1 MAPPLTP
8 PKKRNPILRLQQPT
22 LPPAARSR
30 IALHLTAAAAEG
42 RFELQT
48 CDDCCAWQYPP
59 REACVRCLSVQLTWQ
74 VIDGTGE
81 LISDTTVRHSNELY
95 HRERVP
101 FRLGLVQLR
110 EGPILLT
117 HVHADCSAAPA
128 AVRVQ
133 AHLDKAGQ
141 AALIALPGDNTVH
154 LSDDKVMRDMTSD
167 PKMRK
172 ILVTDCKTAV
182 GQAMVT
188 ALIDAGADMVWAG
201 VAEPWKR
208 PPGLGPLEKL
218 SNVTVVPLDLTDA
231 RSVDELAA
239 SIGGKVDI
247 LVNTAELHRTQN
259 VANRRGTESARA
271 EMEIGYFGLLRLSQ
285 AFAPAMHAR
294 AAEGTANATAW
305 VNVLS
310 IFALSTLPSQTT
322 FSASKAAAFSL
333 AQGLRAELRSAG
345 IRVINVFPGPVD
357 EEWNQLVPPPKLAP
371 SALAAA
377 IIKGLRDGVEDIYPG
392 DVAQDLLTRW
402 RDSAKVLERELAS
415 E

>member
-1 MAPPLTP
+1 MQPIQP
-8 PKKRNPILRLQQPT
+8 PKKRNPIVRLRQPT

-48 CDDCCAWQYPP
+48 CAECGAWQYPP
-59 REACVRCLSVQLTWQ
+59 REACERCLSVKLQWKP
-74 VIDGTGE
+74 VAGRGE
-81 LISDTTVRHSNELY
+81 LISDTVVRHSNELY

-101 FRLGLVQLR
+101 FRVGMVRLQ
-110 EGPILLT
+110 EGPMLLALL
-117 HVHADCSAAPA
+117 HEDCGAAPA
-128 AVRVQ
+128 TVRVR
-133 AHLDKAGQ
+133 AHLDKSGQ
-141 AALIALPGDNTVH
+141 AALIALPNEDTPNM
-154 LSDDKVMRDMTSD
+154 SDDKVMRDMTCD

-172 ILVTDCKTAV
+172 ILVTDAKTAT

-201 VAEPWKR
+201 IAEPWKR
-208 PPGLGPLEKL
+208 PPGLDRLEKL
-218 SNVTVVPLDLTDA
+218 PKVTVVPLDLTDA
-231 RSVDELAA
+231 RSVEDLAG

-247 LVNTAELHRTQN
+247 LINTAEHHRTHS
-259 VANRRGTESARA
+259 VTGRRGTESARV

-285 AFAPAMHAR
+285 AFAPGMQAR

-310 IFALSTLPSQTT
+310 IYALSTLPSQAT

-333 AQGLRAELRSAG
+333 AQGLRAELRGAG
-345 IRVINVFPGPVD
+345 IRVVNVFPGPVD

-371 SALAAA
+371 AALANA
-377 IIKGLRDGVEDIYPG
+377 IVKGLREGVEDLYPG

-402 RDSAKVLERELAS
+402 RDSAKVLERELAG